1 MKLDA
6 LVDLLGLHTALQVRL
21 LNIIKT
27 YKRIRILKTHLLF

>member
-6 LVDLLGLHTALQVRL
+6 LVDLLRLHTALQVRL

-27 YKRIRILKTHLLF
+27 YKILKTHLLF